1 MLLSQMNI
9 NEQNYIK
16 KFFARSGDEFAK
28 MQKKYML
35 VACIGFAVAG
45 IVTFIITLVSSSDE
59 FDIIYFFLKL
69 FGIGMLCLSI
79 YFYFYYKKHVKDFYK
94 EMDRYI
100 YAGELYVLNGVIAE
114 KPGNAV
120 RDFRYEFGRYFVY
133 TEDGCRYYLPS
144 IMGYTNGFYDM
155 TYVGKRCYIIS
166 YNGKFVVWGSIII
179 PAADGWWSFEK
190 NIVGGTPHPDHGV

>member
-1 MLLSQMNI
+1 MLLSQMTI

-16 KFFARSGDEFAK
+16 KFFSRAGDEFAK
-28 MQKKYML
+28 TQKKEML
-35 VACIGFAVAG
+35 IACIGFVIVGGFSLIMAPVA
-45 IVTFIITLVSSSDE
+45 SSGKL
-59 FDIIYFFLKL
+59 DIICICFIW
-69 FGIGMLCLSI
+69 FGIGMLCVSI
-79 YFYFYYKKHVKDFYK
+79 YFHFYYKKHVKDFYK

-144 IMGYTNGFYDM
+144 IMGYTDGFYD
-155 TYVGKRCYIIS
+155 TAYIGKRCYIIS
-166 YNGKFVVWGSIII
+166 YNGKFMECGSIII
-179 PAADGWWSFEK
+179 PADDSWWSFEK
-190 NIVGGTPHPDHGV
+190 KIVGGTPHPDNGV